1 MMTDLEK
8 EEMLHNLENK
18 KTQVVL
24 INNKIYIEDLVD
36 EIRKDNIPKFEPAER
51 MTGIQTKE
59 NIDRKKREDPVVK
72 KNKRDISEFRL
83 IDGVEYYRW
92 SIFIN
97 PVKDEI
103 MALPVPGR
111 NMSLE
116 ARRSYFINDNREYGC
131 KYLHPDQHSAMKEY
145 QIREIVFTKYEPI
158 QKTGPVGDIR
168 SYEDFMDIFH
178 ECMAHDNTAKPDIYY

>member
-24 INNKIYIEDLVD
+24 VNNKIYIEDLVD

-59 NIDRKKREDPVVK
+59 DIDRKKKEDPVVK

-111 NMSLE
+111 NMSHE
-116 ARRSYFINDNREYGC
+116 ARRSYFVNDNREYGC
-131 KYLHPDQHSAMKEY
+131 KYLHL
-145 QIREIVFTKYEPI
+145 
-158 QKTGPVGDIR
+158 
-168 SYEDFMDIFH
+168 
-178 ECMAHDNTAKPDIYY
+178 

>member
-8 EEMLHNLENK
+8 EEMLHNLANK

-24 INNKIYIEDLVD
+24 VNNKIYIEDLVD

-59 NIDRKKREDPVVK
+59 DIDRKKREDPVVK

-92 SIFIN
+92 SIFICWLTGTQSN
-97 PVKDEI
+97 SSKEKLFYQRQQRVRVQISP
-103 MALPVPGR
+103 PGPT
-111 NMSLE
+111 
-116 ARRSYFINDNREYGC
+116 FC
-131 KYLHPDQHSAMKEY
+131 
-145 QIREIVFTKYEPI
+145 YER
-158 QKTGPVGDIR
+158 V
-168 SYEDFMDIFH
+168 S
-178 ECMAHDNTAKPDIYY
+178 N